1 MKEYKKYN
9 MKRLLASA
17 LVFALP
23 AIAFA
28 EQRIGNLFQQIL
40 NFFAG
45 VVSFLGPVLISLAL
59 LAFFWSLIRFLYAK
73 DSTQDSKK
81 YLGYSVLILFVM
93 VSIWGIISFIQSNL
107 GIEGGEQLR
116 QDEIPSVPIPPFRT
130 Y

>member
-1 MKEYKKYN
+1 

-28 EQRIGNLFQQIL
+28 DQRIGYLYQQRL

-59 LAFFWSLIRFLYAK
+59 LAFFWALIQYLFNKDAK
-73 DSTQDSKK
+73 AEDSKK
-81 YLGYSVLILFVM
+81 YLLYSILILFVM

-116 QDEIPSVPIPPFRT
+116 YDEIPSVPIPPFRT

>member
-1 MKEYKKYN
+1 

-59 LAFFWSLIRFLYAK
+59 LAFFWALIQYLFNKDAK
-73 DSTQDSKK
+73 AEDSKK
-81 YLGYSVLILFVM
+81 YLGYSILILFVM

-116 QDEIPSVPIPPFRT
+116 YDEIPSVPIAPFRS